1 MRIYMQMSATED
13 RAPRFFQLFLQ
24 PDLLEGWSLVIES
37 GYQGGRGRVKR
48 EYFDNRED
56 AEAALLAV
64 RDAQIKRGYQV
75 VFVEGARP

>member
-13 RAPRFFQLFLQ
+13 RAPRFYHLFLQ
-24 PDLLEGWSLVIES
+24 ADLLEGWSLVREW
-37 GYQGGRGRVKR
+37 GYQGSRGRVKR
-48 EYFDNRED
+48 ELFEDREH
-56 AEAALLAV
+56 AEAALLEA